1 MTFCADAAR
10 GASDSGLS
18 PVRVSPR
25 LRPIARAPL
34 AGRPRHRM
42 EIAGYEILGEIG
54 SGANATVYKAR
65 QISLGRIVA
74 IKVLR
79 PELREDPV
87 SVAQFRLEA
96 NAVATLKHP
105 NILWVHEAGEVEGR
119 PYFVMEYVSGYSVGQ
134 WLARKGRIEPGEALA
149 VAESVARALKYA
161 WEKAGLIHCDIK
173 PDNILVDEDGI
184 VKVAD
189 FSGLS
194 RENLRPES
202 ELIRGFTI
210 GTPNYMSP
218 EQVSGLVDLD
228 ARADIYALG
237 ALLYHMLTGLMPFKD
252 LPDEEAMRQQ
262 VSGYL
267 NDPLDIVPSL
277 PPSVVSLIEKLMVKD
292 RNARPANWDV
302 VLNDIARVRGG
313 HSPLPPLPLPG
324 ASTVK
329 REVPQVFESPAG
341 ARRSRRR
348 LRVAEVS
355 AETGQG
361 EPASAPGRRRRLWRL
376 GVLAALLAALDIWL
390 LRSLWLPRVT
400 ESPQEQAPPVTPA
413 PEAEPKPAPPPA
425 EPEKP
430 KEVEPLPS
438 PPPPP
443 VAAVEPPAP
452 PPHPPAPPPVEPPP
466 LPVTPPAAPPE
477 TIGTPP
483 APEPE
488 APVPPSIE
496 TEQFLAVVQTF
507 SNIAALCQRRQFE
520 AAIREVR
527 RWRDENPGSP
537 FVEWSA
543 IELDGLARIT
553 DALRRAPIAGTR
565 AVGVRLEATPGFEG
579 EIIVLSLTGVVTV
592 GRRSGDH
599 IIGRD
604 IELLRLADADVER
617 ILRATLPES
626 GPAIAAAWAISQGQY
641 ARAAE
646 LLARLEGDDAA
657 RLREWLQFRQSV
669 QREALA
675 AQMFAD
681 VRALVQNSRFREAL
695 TLIQRAKDAFGQ
707 TRLLGELRR
716 AEWAELERVALE
728 EAGSGQTASSETGA
742 APGGSASTGGELG
755 DESDTVLI
763 RDLRQRPNAYHGKT
777 IRLRFR
783 ARGSIDKLE
792 GNLYSSTLSS
802 EDGVVE
808 VEFPEE
814 GLRWFN
820 QLPEFIA
827 RAPSRFVYGVFD
839 AEREVLT
846 LVGRTRR
853 IPLGSRNVEYS
864 W

>member
-1 MTFCADAAR
+1 
-10 GASDSGLS
+10 
-18 PVRVSPR
+18 
-25 LRPIARAPL
+25 
-34 AGRPRHRM
+34 M

-79 PELREDPV
+79 PELRNDPV
-87 SVAQFRLEA
+87 SIAQFRLEA

-105 NILWVHEAGEVEGR
+105 NILWVHEAGEIEGR
-119 PYFVMEYVSGYSVGQ
+119 PYFVMEFVSGYSVGQ
-134 WLARKGRIEPGEALA
+134 WLARKGRIEPSEALA

-202 ELIRGFTI
+202 ELIRRFTI

-252 LPDEEAMRQQ
+252 LPDEAAMRQQ

-277 PPSVVSLIEKLMVKD
+277 PPAVVSLIEKLMVKD
-292 RNARPANWDV
+292 RNARPANWDE

-313 HSPLPPLPLPG
+313 RSPLPPLPLPG

-329 REVPQVFESPAG
+329 REVPQVFETPAG

-348 LRVAEVS
+348 LMVAETPKE
-355 AETGQG
+355 AGQDG
-361 EPASAPGRRRRLWRL
+361 AAPPPRRRRLWRL
-376 GVLAALLAALDIWL
+376 GVIAALLAALDIWL

-400 ESPQEQAPPVTPA
+400 EPPPEQPPPEAPA
-413 PEAEPKPAPPPA
+413 PEAGPQSVSPPAVTVPPPPA
-425 EPEKP
+425 EPATPP
-430 KEVEPLPS
+430 KEVELLPP

-452 PPHPPAPPPVEPPP
+452 PPPPPAPPPVEPPQS
-466 LPVTPPAAPPE
+466 PVAPPAPPPE
-477 TIGTPP
+477 TSGTTL
-483 APEPE
+483 APEPA

-496 TEQFLAVVQTF
+496 VEKFLAAVQTF

-520 AAIREVR
+520 AAIREAR

-537 FVEWSA
+537 LVEWTA
-543 IELDGLARIT
+543 IELDGLDRVT
-553 DALRRAPIAGTR
+553 DALRRAPIAGAR
-565 AVGVRLEATPGFEG
+565 AVGLRLDATPGFEG
-579 EIIVLSLTGVVTV
+579 EIILLSLTGVVTV

-599 IIGRD
+599 IVGRD

-617 ILRATLPES
+617 ILRATLPEN
-626 GPAIAAAWAISQGQY
+626 GPLIAVSWLISQGQY
-641 ARAAE
+641 SRAAE
-646 LLARLEGDDAA
+646 LLSRLEGDDAG
-657 RLREWLQFRQSV
+657 RLREWLQLRQNV
-669 QREALA
+669 LREALA
-675 AQMFAD
+675 AQMFAE
-681 VRALVQNSRFREAL
+681 VRTLVQNSRFREAL
-695 TLIQRAKDAFGQ
+695 ALIQRAKDAVSQ

-716 AEWAELERVALE
+716 AEWAELERVVVE
-728 EAGSGQTASSETGA
+728 EIEAGQTTPSDAAASSGGSPATGA
-742 APGGSASTGGELG
+742 DGGE
-755 DESDTVLI
+755 ESDTVLI
-763 RDLRQRPNAYHGKT
+763 RDLRQRPDDYHGKT

-783 ARGSIDKLE
+783 ARGEIEKTDD
-792 GNLYSSTLSS
+792 NRYFSTLSS